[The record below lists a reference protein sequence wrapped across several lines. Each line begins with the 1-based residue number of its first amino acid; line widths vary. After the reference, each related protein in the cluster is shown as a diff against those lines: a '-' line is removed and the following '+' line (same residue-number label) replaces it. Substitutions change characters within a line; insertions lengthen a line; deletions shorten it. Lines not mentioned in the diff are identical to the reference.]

1 MSVRKRTSA
10 PETPGPGERGQILVI
25 VGLAMVALLA
35 MAGLVA
41 DGGIAF
47 ANRRQAQNVADAASM
62 AGARIIS
69 VDRFEKVYDPTAT
82 PTFADPGAA
91 VQQAILDGLAYNAN
105 AGQTFNPIVWGVPG
119 APEYTDYKARRF
131 PNAEFATGG
140 PLYVGPGAIPGE
152 AQGVYVPASAESG
165 TVVLQI
171 VGIDT
176 VNIAVDATAITGP
189 APPVGKLLPLVVRDR
204 YTDCINVACTSIRPP
219 LGDPLGDYQR
229 PYQEGCLYKFRDTN
243 PTEVAC
249 GVDEFGNPI
258 VDPPFPAVSPP
269 DYSGSF
275 GWIDWDGGNS
285 PTSDLNPWISDPSTA
300 PTGWYSTACV
310 DDVNDVTCR
319 IDAGSLPAPKD
330 DLFWRLEGTT
340 GNRNV
345 SLNLTWSLY
354 QDREVYVPIW
364 REAETGTGGNAKF
377 EIHGFGVFIL
387 DNVVTTG
394 SNKGFDGIYVGSFR
408 GGEIEQCTI
417 VPNTCPG
424 TGSAPLPFSINLAR

>member
-1 MSVRKRTSA
+1 MRKTSSALHVRATSE
-10 PETPGPGERGQILVI
+10 PGQILVI
-25 VGLAMVALLA
+25 VGVGMVALLA

-47 ANRRQAQNVADAASM
+47 SNRRQAQNVADAASM

-69 VDRFEKVYDPTAT
+69 VDRFEKAYDPAAT

-91 VQQAILDGLAYNAN
+91 VQQAILDALAYNAN
-105 AGQTFNPIVWGVPG
+105 AGQTFESIVWGVPG
-119 APEYTDYKARRF
+119 APEYTDNKARRF
-131 PNAEFATGG
+131 PNADFPTGG

-152 AQGVYVPASAESG
+152 AQGVYVRVSANAE
-165 TVVLQI
+165 TLVIQI
-171 VGIDT
+171 VGINS
-176 VNIAVDATAITGP
+176 VNNTVDASAITGP
-189 APPVGKLLPLVVRDR
+189 TVPVGKLLPLVIRDR
-204 YTDCINVACTSIRPP
+204 YTECINISCSHTRPP

-243 PTEVAC
+243 PTEVVC
-249 GVDEFGNPI
+249 NGST
-258 VDPPFPAVSPP
+258 DPSFPPLTPP

-300 PTGWYSTACV
+300 PIGWYTNACAN
-310 DDVNDVTCR
+310 DATDVTCR
-319 IDAGSLPAPKD
+319 IDAGSLPAPDD
-330 DLFWRLEGTT
+330 DLFWRIEGTT

-345 SLNLTWSLY
+345 SLNLTWSIY
-354 QDREVYVPIW
+354 QHREVYVPIW
-364 REAETGTGGNAKF
+364 RESETGSGTNAKF

-387 DNVVTTG
+387 DKVVTTG
-394 SNKGFDGIYVGSFR
+394 SSKGFDGIYVGSFR

-417 VPNTCPG
+417 VPNSCPG
-424 TGSAPLPFSINLAR
+424 SGSEPLPFAINLAK

>member
-1 MSVRKRTSA
+1 MRRTSS
-10 PETPGPGERGQILVI
+10 PPHIVPSSGRGQILVI
-25 VGLAMVALLA
+25 VGVAMVALLA

-62 AGARIIS
+62 AGTRIIS
-69 VDRFEKVYDPTAT
+69 VDRFEKVYDPSSS

-91 VQQAILDGLAYNAN
+91 VQQAILDAFAYNSN
-105 AGQTFNPIVWGVPG
+105 PGQTFDPIVWGVPG
-119 APEYTDYKARRF
+119 APEYTDYRARRF
-131 PNAEFATGG
+131 PNAEFPTAG
-140 PLYVGPGAIPGE
+140 PLYVIPGAIPSE
-152 AQGVYVPASAESG
+152 AQGVYVRASANAE
-165 TVVLQI
+165 TLIMQI
-171 VGIDT
+171 VGINSIT
-176 VNIAVDATAITGP
+176 NSVDATAITGP
-189 APPVGKLLPLVVRDR
+189 TVPVGKLLPLVVRDR
-204 YTDCINVACTSIRPP
+204 YTECINISCSHTRPP
-219 LGDPLGDYQR
+219 LGVPLGDYQR

-243 PTEVAC
+243 PTEVEC
-249 GVDEFGNPI
+249 NGST
-258 VDPPFPAVSPP
+258 DPSFPTLSPP

-285 PTSDLNPWISDPSTA
+285 PTSDLNPWISDPSIA
-300 PTGWYSTACV
+300 PTGWYTTPCAN
-310 DDVNDVTCR
+310 DATDVTCR
-319 IDAGSLPAPKD
+319 IDAGSLPAPDD

-345 SLNLTWSLY
+345 SLNLTWSTY
-354 QDREVYVPIW
+354 EGREVYVPIW
-364 REAETGTGGNAKF
+364 REAQSGSGTNAKF

-394 SNKGFDGIYVGSFR
+394 ANKGFDGIYVGSFR

-424 TGSAPLPFSINLAR
+424 SGSEPLPFAINLAT